1 MKVFLWEK
9 FDSVTTYVTK
19 YKNGMQILDQQTQN
33 SITQNKFLH
42 DNPFVFSRLLV
53 YFIVQ

>member
-33 SITQNKFLH
+33 SSTQNKFLH

>member
-1 MKVFLWEK
+1 MKVLLWEK

-33 SITQNKFLH
+33 SITPNKFLH
-42 DNPFVFSRLLV
+42 YKPFIFSRLLV

>member
-42 DNPFVFSRLLV
+42 DNPLVFSRLLV

>member
-33 SITQNKFLH
+33 SITPNKFLH
-42 DNPFVFSRLLV
+42 YNPFVFSRLLV